1 MSSVVYIYTKYFIVP
16 THTESR
22 LHLHKIMDSAL
33 SIFTPESLLSLR
45 LKSFSSLSLKGFY
58 LIARGNTP
66 GMRI

>member
-33 SIFTPESLLSLR
+33 SIFTPESLLSL
-45 LKSFSSLSLKGFY
+45 SLKGFY